1 MSTTKTCKTCAC
13 ELPLESFPIG
23 KGNSGGRKPHC
34 KPCYSKH
41 SYKTRNLEVCARASA
56 KYHRTPRGQQK
67 SREASIRNAPKRNV
81 ATRAWRERKRADGT
95 MHLLHQKY
103 NYGLTPEDFEVLCA
117 RDPICAICKVPKR
130 LVTDHNHDTEK
141 VRGRLCTK
149 CNTALGKF
157 GDGPEL
163 LIRALEY
170 LKERDG
176 AHIRQF

>member
-1 MSTTKTCKTCAC
+1 MNKTCKTCGLV
-13 ELPLESFPIG
+13 LPLESFPIG
-23 KGNSGGRKPHC
+23 KGNSGGRRPHC
-34 KPCYSKH
+34 KPCHSKH
-41 SYKTRNLEVCARASA
+41 TYATSNPEVRARASA

-67 SREASIRNAPKRNV
+67 SKAAAIRNAPKRNEC
-81 ATRAWRERKRADGT
+81 TRAWRERKRADGT
-95 MHLLHQKY
+95 LHLLHQKY
-103 NYGLTPEDFEVLCA
+103 LYGLSDEGFDALCA
-117 RDPICAICKVPKR
+117 RDPICAICKLPKR
-130 LVTDHNHDTEK
+130 LVTDHNHTTNK
-141 VRGRLCTK
+141 VRGRLCNN